1 MNKNSAAPAASLWKH
16 PGLGLLLLLTFINL
30 FNYLDRYI
38 LVALSP
44 KIQKELSLSDTEVG
58 FLATAFIFSYLF
70 ISPLF
75 GWLGDRKPRLK
86 LMSVG
91 VALWSAAT
99 WASGLARSYWP
110 LMGARAGVGVGEA
123 AYGSISPSV
132 ITDLYPKRL
141 QGRSF
146 SLFFMAIPVGSALGF
161 LLGGALEKIVGWRH
175 TFWIAG
181 IPGLALALALLFV
194 REPKRGAQD
203 EGEGASSPPASFGET
218 LRELAGNQ
226 TFVFTTLGY
235 TAYTFVVGGVAY
247 WIPHYIERY
256 LGVSASDGSMA
267 FGVVT
272 VLAGILGTV
281 VGGVWADRWNRRSP
295 DAFLKLSALS
305 MAASLPVFALVLLA
319 PSFGSFLAFV
329 FVLEFLLFL
338 STSPVNAQTVN
349 SVSPAIRAMA
359 NSVSIFMIHFLGDA
373 ISPPIVGF
381 ISERSNLATGMGIFF
396 GAIFLAAVFWGLKPI
411 LFWETM
417 PWPERAL
424 TLPPVQVHRGLET
437 RGAQENT
444 LQAFRDAVAAGGKM
458 VELDVHLSG
467 DKVPVVVHDRDLKRI
482 AGHDGLV
489 ANLSAAELKAI
500 ARVPSLEEV
509 FTDPS
514 LGGLLI
520 NVEIKSTS
528 ARESGLEA
536 AVAEVVK
543 KTGVQG
549 RVLFSSFNPLTLRR
563 LSKLLPG
570 VPRAMLATGEKE
582 PENKFYLR
590 RMFLAWLARPHMLNY
605 DGRFLSEKM
614 AKSLSSRR
622 VPFAVWTVCDPED
635 GRKFLA
641 LGAKSIISPV
651 PDII

>member
-1 MNKNSAAPAASLWKH
+1 MNKNSAAAPSSVWKH

-44 KIQKELSLSDTEVG
+44 SIQKELALSDTQVG
-58 FLATAFIFSYLF
+58 FLATAFIFSYLL

-99 WASGLARSYWP
+99 WASGLARGYP
-110 LMGARAGVGVGEA
+110 QLMGARAGVGVGEA

-161 LLGGALEKIVGWRH
+161 LLGGLFEELVGWRH

-181 IPGLALALALLFV
+181 IPGLALAFALLFA

-203 EGEGASSPPASFGET
+203 AEEDRAPPPTSFRKT
-218 LRELAGNQ
+218 LGELAANQ
-226 TFVFTTLGY
+226 SFVFTTLGY

-256 LGVSASDGSMA
+256 LGVPASRGSMA

-272 VLAGILGTV
+272 VVAGILGTV

-305 MAASLPVFALVLLA
+305 MVASLPVFAVVLLA
-319 PSFGSFLAFV
+319 PSFSSFLAAV

-359 NSVSIFMIHFLGDA
+359 NAVSIFAIHFLGDA

-381 ISERSNLATGMGIFF
+381 ISERSSLGTGMLIFF
-396 GAIFLAAVFWGLKPI
+396 GAILLSALFWGLKPI
-411 LFWETM
+411 FFWETM
-417 PWPERAL
+417 PWPAGAL
-424 TLPPVQVHRGLET
+424 ELPAVQVHRGLET

-444 LQAFRDAVAAGGKM
+444 LAAFHDAVAAGAKM
-458 VELDVHLSG
+458 VELDVHLAG
-467 DKVPVVVHDRDLKRI
+467 DKIPVVVHDKDLQRI
-482 AGHDGLV
+482 AGHAGLV
-489 ANLSAAELKAI
+489 AKLSAAELKQI

-509 FTDPS
+509 FTDPGLAS
-514 LGGLLI
+514 LLI

-528 ARESGLEA
+528 AREAGLEA
-536 AVAEVVK
+536 AVAAVVK
-543 KTGVQG
+543 KTRVEG
-549 RVLFSSFNPLTLRR
+549 RILFSSFNPLALRR
-563 LSKLLPG
+563 LAKLLPN
-570 VPRAMLATGEKE
+570 VPRAMLATGENE

-590 RMFLAWLARPHMLNY
+590 RMLLAWLARPHMLNY
-605 DGRFLSEKM
+605 DGRFLTEKM
-614 AKSLSSRR
+614 AKHLSSRR
-622 VPFAVWTVCDPED
+622 IPFAVWTVCDPED
-635 GRKFLA
+635 GKKFLA

>member
-1 MNKNSAAPAASLWKH
+1 MNKNSESSVGLWKH
-16 PGLGLLLLLTFINL
+16 PGLGLLLLLTLVNL

-44 KIQKELSLSDTEVG
+44 KIQKELSLSDTQVG
-58 FLATAFIFSYLF
+58 FLATAFIVSYLF

-91 VALWSAAT
+91 VALWSVAT

-146 SLFFMAIPVGSALGF
+146 SVFFMAIPVGSALGF
-161 LLGGALEKIVGWRH
+161 LLGGFFEKMVGWRH

-194 REPKRGAQD
+194 REPKRGAQ
-203 EGEGASSPPASFGET
+203 EESGEAEVRPGSFTKT
-218 LRELAGNQ
+218 LRELSRNQ
-226 TFVFTTLGY
+226 TYVFTTLGY

-272 VLAGILGTV
+272 VVAGLLGTV
-281 VGGVWADRWNRRSP
+281 VGGIWADRWNRRSP

-305 MAASLPVFALVLLA
+305 MLAALPVFAFVLLA
-319 PSFGSFLAFV
+319 PSFGSFLAVV
-329 FVLEFLLFL
+329 FALEFLLFL

-349 SVSPAIRAMA
+349 SVSPGIRAMA

-381 ISERSNLATGMGIFF
+381 LSERSSLASGMSIFF
-396 GAIFLAAVFWGLKPI
+396 GAIFFAAIFWGLKPI
-411 LFWETM
+411 LFWESM
-417 PWPERAL
+417 PWPAEAL
-424 TLPPVQVHRGLET
+424 ELPPVQVHRGLET
-437 RGAQENT
+437 KGAQENT
-444 LQAFRDAVAAGGKM
+444 LAAFRDAANAGAKM
-458 VELDVHLSG
+458 VELDVHLSA
-467 DKVPVVVHDRDLKRI
+467 DKVAVVVHDRDIQRV
-482 AGHDGLV
+482 AGKPGVV
-489 ANLSAAELKAI
+489 ASLTAAELKRLAQ
-500 ARVPSLEEV
+500 VPSLEEV
-509 FTDPS
+509 LTDPA
-514 LGGLLI
+514 LKGLLV
-520 NVEIKSTS
+520 NVEIKSNS
-528 ARESGLEA
+528 AREAGLESAVA
-536 AVAEVVK
+536 AVVKRAGAEK
-543 KTGVQG
+543 
-549 RVLFSSFNPLTLRR
+549 RVLFSSFNPLALRR
-563 LSKLLPG
+563 LSKHLPQ
-570 VPRAMLATGEKE
+570 VPRALLATGESD
-582 PENKFYLR
+582 PQNKFYLR
-590 RMFLAWLARPHMLNY
+590 RMFLAWAARPHMLNY
-605 DGRFLSEKM
+605 DGKYLTEGLAR
-614 AKSLSSRR
+614 SLAARR
-622 VPFAVWTVCDPED
+622 VPFAVWTISDPQEA
-635 GRKFLA
+635 RKFLA
-641 LGAKSIISPV
+641 MGAKSIISPV
-651 PDII
+651 PNII